1 MFPKINII
9 GAKIRIFR
17 YVPLY
22 DKRNGTK
29 EKTAGKNVYLRRISK
44 KRTVMIRGVIFD
56 MDGVLVFNR
65 DAHIEA
71 FEVICRK
78 YGVPFSRKEFMPTF
92 GMTNDQILAKLMPE
106 VIKKMDWHK
115 IAAEKEEIYR
125 EIFERTIAPAPGLV
139 DFLKALKND
148 GFKTA
153 VGSSGNTPNVNFVL
167 SRCGIT
173 PYFDAIANGD
183 MITHGKPDPEVYL
196 LAAKKLNLDPAEC
209 IVAEDAPVGIEA
221 ARRAGCA
228 VMAIASTFERSALS
242 DYDLLIDDFTQIST
256 NDLRNLKN

>member
-1 MFPKINII
+1 
-9 GAKIRIFR
+9 
-17 YVPLY
+17 
-22 DKRNGTK
+22 
-29 EKTAGKNVYLRRISK
+29 
-44 KRTVMIRGVIFD
+44 MIRGIIFD

-71 FEVICRK
+71 FEIICRK

-106 VIKKMDWHK
+106 VIKKTDWHK

-139 DFLKALKND
+139 DFLKALKNE
-148 GFKTA
+148 GFRTA

-167 SRCGIT
+167 SKCGIT
-173 PYFDAIANGD
+173 SYFDAIANGD

-228 VMAIASTFERSALS
+228 VVAIASTFERSALS

-256 NDLRNLKN
+256 DDLRKLKN